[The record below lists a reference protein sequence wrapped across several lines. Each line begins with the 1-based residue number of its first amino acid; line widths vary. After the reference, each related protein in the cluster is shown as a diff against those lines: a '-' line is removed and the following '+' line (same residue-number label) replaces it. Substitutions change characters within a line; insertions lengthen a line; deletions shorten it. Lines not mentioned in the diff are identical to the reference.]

1 MCTCPGCKGKLWGT
15 GKNDEWPYKGR
26 WSECA
31 QCGYPLDT
39 DAVLRSLYHRLED
52 ATEFLTVS
60 AFTPP
65 EQVKP
70 VDMADALAHLRD
82 NRDLAQAAYEGDE
95 AIIFKLVNDVMIVS
109 FTSREHLLSVFVP
122 SRN

>member
-1 MCTCPGCKGKLWGT
+1 MWDS
-15 GKNDEWPYKGR
+15 GKNDVWQHNGR

-39 DAVLRSLYHRLED
+39 DTVLRSLYHRLED
-52 ATEFLTVS
+52 ATEFLTIS
-60 AFTPP
+60 AYAPP

-70 VDMADALAHLRD
+70 VDMVDALAHLRE
-82 NRDLAQAAYEGDE
+82 NRGLAQAQYEGDE

-122 SRN
+122 R

>member
-1 MCTCPGCKGKLWGT
+1 MCRCPGCKGAMWDA
-15 GKNDEWPYKGR
+15 GKNDEWPHNGR

-39 DAVLRSLYHRLED
+39 DTVLRSLYHRLED
-52 ATEFLTVS
+52 ATEFLTIS
-60 AFTPP
+60 AFAPP

-70 VDMADALAHLRD
+70 VDMVDALAHLRE

-109 FTSREHLLSVFVP
+109 FTSRERLLSVFVP
-122 SRN
+122 R